1 MTPANMIAFN
11 GTTPRVHAEAWVA
24 DTARVIGDA
33 EIGTEASIFYG
44 AVVRA
49 DRARITLGP
58 RSNLQDL
65 VAVHADPGYPTVI
78 GAGVTV
84 GHGAVLHGCTLEDG
98 CLIGMGAIVLNGAVV
113 GAGAMV
119 AAGALVVGGQQ
130 VPAGVLV
137 AGSPAKVR
145 RPLTDDEAMAIAAG
159 ADRYVELARQHRAA
173 AG

>member
-1 MTPANMIAFN
+1 MSPGNLITFDGM
-11 GTTPRVHAEAWVA
+11 TPRVDDQAWVA
-24 DTARVIGDA
+24 DTARVIGDV
-33 EIGTEASIFYG
+33 EIGADASVFYG

-49 DRARITLGP
+49 DRTRISIGP

-65 VAVHADPGYPTVI
+65 VAVHADPGYPAVI

-130 VPAGVLV
+130 VPAGALV

-145 RPLTDDEAMAIAAG
+145 RP
-159 ADRYVELARQHRAA
+159 
-173 AG
+173 